1 MPTSHLCPAAAGA
14 AAVIS
19 VLQITFQPYACR
31 LLDTLRRLAVYGLM
45 STCFM
50 LMLVTLSEAQDH
62 DRLLAACMIIVA
74 LINTGEASE
83 VVACLL
89 AAAVKLR
96 QEAAQKLDLDC
107 SLCCGP
113 SLTAA
118 QV

>member
-1 MPTSHLCPAAAGA
+1 MQTSHLCPAAAA
-14 AAVIS
+14 ALP

-83 VVACLL
+83 VVACPL

-96 QEAAQKLDLDC
+96 QEAAHTLDLD
-107 SLCCGP
+107 
-113 SLTAA
+113 LTMLAPP
-118 QV
+118 